1 MDLPA
6 FIIMLFAI
14 ITGVAIAV
22 VAMGM
27 MNKDKKVS
35 TKYDER
41 QKIARGKSYAW
52 GFYAMMISAAIFM
65 LLSLLGLTKV
75 FGGYSYFT
83 ILIIGCIVQVVHSIF
98 NDAYIG
104 LNNNPKKYM
113 IFMSVVAAINACS
126 AIAGFV
132 NGEMIKDGVF
142 QSAYLNLLCTLLFA
156 AIAAAFGIKALIDK
170 KDK

>member
-6 FIIMLFAI
+6 FAIMLFAI

-41 QKIARGKSYAW
+41 QKIARGKAYTW

-65 LLSLLGLTKV
+65 LLSFLDLTKV

-83 ILIIGCIVQVVHSIF
+83 ILIIGCAVQVAHSIF

-113 IFMSVVAAINACS
+113 IFMAFVTVINACS
-126 AIAGFV
+126 TIAGFV

-142 QSAYLNLLCTLLFA
+142 QTPYLNLLCTLLFA
-156 AIAAAFGIKALIDK
+156 VVAASFGFKALIDK
-170 KDK
+170 KGK